1 MELQLLTPELWAKE
15 RKRLID
21 FAVRFGEKRLTVAAI
36 HSLRRLPPELLSQ
49 EESGTV
55 MAVARF
61 GSRIVGLGYAEE
73 AGEKCCIVVTHP
85 EARGLGVGNA
95 VMEAI
100 MNKLG
105 RLTCQVAL
113 DNVPSLTLFFRL
125 GMKAV
130 SMSTGPTGKP
140 TLRFEWLRDEVMPP
154 TASSAQHK

>member
-1 MELQLLTPELWAKE
+1 MELQLLTPEQWAKE

-21 FAVRFGEKRLTVAAI
+21 FAVRFGEKRLTVTAI
-36 HSLRRLPPELLSQ
+36 HSLRRLPPELLSA
-49 EESGTV
+49 SDTV
-55 MAVARF
+55 IAVARQ
-61 GSRIVGLGYAEE
+61 GSRIVGLGYAAE
-73 AGEKCCIVVTHP
+73 AGEKSCIIVTHP
-85 EARGLGVGNA
+85 EARGLGIGFA

-100 MNKLG
+100 MSRLG

-140 TLRFEWLRDEVMPP
+140 TLRFEWSKEEARQPI
-154 TASSAQHK
+154 ASSVPHK

>member
-1 MELQLLTPELWAKE
+1 MELQLLTPEQWAKE

-36 HSLRRLPPELLSQ
+36 HSLRRLQPELLSQ

-55 MAVARF
+55 IAVARL

-73 AGEKCCIVVTHP
+73 AGEKGCIVVTHP
-85 EARGLGVGNA
+85 EARGLGMGNA
-95 VMEAI
+95 LMEAI
-100 MNKLG
+100 MKKLG
-105 RLTCQVAL
+105 KLTCQVAL
-113 DNVPSLTLFFRL
+113 DNVPSLTLFFGL

-140 TLRFEWLRDEVMPP
+140 TLRFEWSQDTTKGAIPP
-154 TASSAQHK
+154 SLK

>member
-100 MNKLG
+100 MKKLG

-130 SMSTGPTGKP
+130 SMSTGPTGKQ

-154 TASSAQHK
+154 TASSARHK

>member
-1 MELQLLTPELWAKE
+1 MELQLLTPEQWAKE

-36 HSLRRLPPELLSQ
+36 HSLRSLPPELLSA
-49 EESGTV
+49 SDSHTV
-55 MAVARF
+55 IAVARQ
-61 GSRIVGLGYAEE
+61 GSRIVGLGCAAE
-73 AGEKCCIVVTHP
+73 AGEKSCIIVTHP
-85 EARGLGVGNA
+85 EARGLGIGFA

-100 MNKLG
+100 MKKLG

-113 DNVPSLTLFFRL
+113 DNVPSLKLFFRL

-140 TLRFEWLRDEVMPP
+140 TLRFEWSKDEAGRPN
-154 TASSAQHK
+154 K

>member
-1 MELQLLTPELWAKE
+1 MELQLLTPEQWAKE

-49 EESGTV
+49 KDSGTV
-55 MAVARF
+55 MAVARL

-73 AGEKCCIVVTHP
+73 AGEKCCVIVTHP
-85 EARGLGVGNA
+85 EARGLGIGYA
-95 VMEAI
+95 VMDTI
-100 MNKLG
+100 MKKLG
-105 RLTCQVAL
+105 KLTCQVAL

-140 TLRFEWLRDEVMPP
+140 TLRFEWSQEEKKGAIPP
-154 TASSAQHK
+154 SLI